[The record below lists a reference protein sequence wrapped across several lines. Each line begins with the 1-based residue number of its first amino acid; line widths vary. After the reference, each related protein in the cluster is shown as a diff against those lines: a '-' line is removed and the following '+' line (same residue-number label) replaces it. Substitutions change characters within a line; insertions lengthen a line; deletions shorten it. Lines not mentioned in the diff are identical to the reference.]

1 MANQASAVKTSDSNA
16 KKVVLVERKPQPDWF
31 ATARN
36 EHGKRQ
42 VFLRFQMTG
51 LYPRRFGPF
60 QTKRE
65 ALLFLDDVL
74 NQAQDVFCESEIKG
88 NHARCIMEDELASRY
103 LPGRHRKGAHTPTRR
118 RAKRAAR
125 QVSHPV

>member
-1 MANQASAVKTSDSNA
+1 MVKQASAVKTPDSNA
-16 KKVVLVERKPQPDWF
+16 NKVVLVERKPQPDWF
-31 ATARN
+31 ASARN

-42 VFLRFQMTG
+42 VFLRFEMTG

-74 NQAQDVFCESEIKG
+74 NQAQDVFNEGEI
-88 NHARCIMEDELASRY
+88 NSTHARCIMEDELASRY
-103 LPGRHRKGAHTPTRR
+103 LPRRHRKGARTPTHR

-125 QVSHPV
+125 HVSHPV

>member
-1 MANQASAVKTSDSNA
+1 MTKQASEVKTSDSNA
-16 KKVVLVERKPQPDWF
+16 NKVVLVERKPQPDWF
-31 ATARN
+31 ASARN

-65 ALLFLDDVL
+65 ALLFLDDML
-74 NQAQDVFCESEIKG
+74 NQVQDAFGEGEIKS

-103 LPGRHRKGAHTPTRR
+103 LPGRHRKAAHTPTRR
-118 RAKRAAR
+118 RANRAAR
-125 QVSHPV
+125 HVSHPV

>member
-1 MANQASAVKTSDSNA
+1 MESKTSKTQPPDSNA
-16 KKVVLVERKPQPDWF
+16 NKVVLVERKPQPDWF
-31 ATARN
+31 ASARN

-65 ALLFLDDVL
+65 ALLFLDDLL
-74 NQAQDVFCESEIKG
+74 NQAQDVFSEDDIKG

-125 QVSHPV
+125 QVSHPI